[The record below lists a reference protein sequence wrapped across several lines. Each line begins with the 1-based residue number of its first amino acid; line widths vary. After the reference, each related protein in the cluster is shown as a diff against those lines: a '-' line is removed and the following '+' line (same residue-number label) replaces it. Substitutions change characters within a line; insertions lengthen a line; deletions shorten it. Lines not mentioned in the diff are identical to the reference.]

1 MNIKE
6 LDEYWIN
13 TDLKSFIQ
21 EIVFGW
27 CSSWWCRHWSEASAN
42 IQLQLNRCDIVT
54 RIDGELI
61 LQLLQGGITQILH
74 HNHRNLSFI
83 IHLLPMIFIIFIHFL
98 WQISFF
104 SPFSV
109 GKPPCVRQ
117 LTGWRQN
124 LFGKKRSIMGYY
136 WPARICPICTVTT
149 VVSFSFDLLQLPQRE
164 RDERREN
171 GYFHGEETSTI
182 QWGWVRD

>member
-74 HNHRNLSFI
+74 HNYRKQSFI
-83 IHLLPMIFIIFIHFL
+83 IHLLPVILSYFYIFCSKYPFFTIFCWETTL
-98 WQISFF
+98 
-104 SPFSV
+104 
-109 GKPPCVRQ
+109 C
-117 LTGWRQN
+117 
-124 LFGKKRSIMGYY
+124 
-136 WPARICPICTVTT
+136 TT
-149 VVSFSFDLLQLPQRE
+149 VNRVETKFVWEEKINNGLLLARPHLPHLH
-164 RDERREN
+164 RDDRRV
-171 GYFHGEETSTI
+171 I
-182 QWGWVRD
+182 